1 MKLAKIYGIEIKLHL
16 STLIIIGLVGFYA
29 SNFYFSIFPSASSI
43 ELLVVGLISGLIILI
58 SILIHELAHSIVA
71 QKYGLKVSEI
81 ELHLFGGVSRI
92 EEEPTTPK
100 SEMIIA
106 VVGPLSS
113 LTIGA
118 LFLTF
123 IYSIPIALPAF
134 ISVILLYTGISN
146 ISLAIFNLIPA
157 FPIDGGRILRAYLW
171 FRRDNIVS
179 ATKTASKI
187 GSFFA
192 YGLIAYGVLQIFLFG
207 FLSGLWLIII
217 GFFLSNLTKQS
228 YYNILNE
235 VILSKINAR
244 DMISMPRLEI
254 PFDMLISDAVRE
266 YFMLYKK
273 SYFPVIQGDKIVG
286 IIHIDD
292 IKKIAFEHRS
302 NYIVGYAMR
311 NITSFPIIYGQDNGK
326 EALKQIRHLKD
337 KPYLVVVKDTSG
349 YILGLIGQ
357 DELSLSL
364 RFCQLNP
371 EKCL

>member
-1 MKLAKIYGIEIKLHL
+1 MRLAKVYGIEIKLHL
-16 STLIIIGLVGFYA
+16 STLLIIGLVGFYA
-29 SNFYFSIFPSASSI
+29 VNFYFSIFPTASLL
-43 ELLVVGLISGLIILI
+43 ELLVVGIISGLIILF

-71 QKYGLKVSEI
+71 QKYGLKVLEI
-81 ELHLFGGVSRI
+81 ELYLFGGVSKI

-113 LTIGA
+113 LIIGA
-118 LFLTF
+118 IFLTF

-134 ISVILLYTGISN
+134 IFIILLYTGISN

-157 FPIDGGRILRAYLW
+157 FPIDGGRILRAFLW
-171 FRRDNIVS
+171 YRRNDIVS
-179 ATKTASKI
+179 ATKTASKV

-192 YGLIAYGVLQIFLFG
+192 YGLIAYGILQIFLFG

-217 GFFLSNLTKQS
+217 GSFLNNQTKQS
-228 YYNILNE
+228 YYQILNE
-235 VILSKINAR
+235 MALSKISAL

-292 IKKIAFEHRS
+292 IKKIPFELRS

-311 NITSFPIIYGQDNGK
+311 NITNFPIIDELDNGK
-326 EALKQIRHLKD
+326 EALKQIRHLRE
-337 KPYLVVVKDTSG
+337 KPYLVAVKDDNG

-357 DELSLSL
+357 DELSQSL
-364 RFCQLNP
+364 RFCQLNS

>member
-1 MKLAKIYGIEIKLHL
+1 MKFAKIYGIEIKLHL
-16 STLIIIGLVGFYA
+16 STILIIGLVGFYA
-29 SNFYFSIFPSASSI
+29 SNFYFSIVPTASLT
-43 ELLVVGLISGLIILI
+43 ELLIVGIMSGLIILF

-81 ELHLFGGVSRI
+81 ELYLFGGVSRI

-113 LTIGA
+113 LTIGVI
-118 LFLTF
+118 FITF

-134 ISVILLYTGISN
+134 IFIILFYTGISN

-171 FRRDNIVS
+171 SRRDNIVS

-192 YGLIAYGVLQIFLFG
+192 YGLIAYGILQIFLFG
-207 FLSGLWLIII
+207 FLNGLWLIII
-217 GFFLSNLTKQS
+217 GSFLNKQTTQS
-228 YYNILNE
+228 YYNVLNE
-235 VILSKINAR
+235 MTLSKLNAR

-254 PFDMLISDAVRE
+254 PFDMLISDAVKE
-266 YFMLYKK
+266 YFMVYKK
-273 SYFPVIQGDKIVG
+273 SYFPVIQGNRIVG
-286 IIHIDD
+286 VIHIDD
-292 IKKIAFEHRS
+292 IKKIPLELRS
-302 NYIVGYAMR
+302 NYIVGYVMK
-311 NITSFPIIYGQDNGK
+311 NISNFPMIGELDNGK
-326 EALKQIRHLKD
+326 EALKQIRHLKE
-337 KPYLVVVKDTSG
+337 KPYLVIVKDDSG
-349 YILGLIGQ
+349 YVLGLIGQ

-371 EKCL
+371 EKC

>member
-16 STLIIIGLVGFYA
+16 STLLIIGLVGFYA
-29 SNFYFSIFPSASSI
+29 SNFYSSIFPSASLF
-43 ELLVVGLISGLIILI
+43 ELFFVGIISGLIILV

-81 ELHLFGGVSRI
+81 ELYLFGGVSKI

-106 VVGPLSS
+106 AIGPLSS
-113 LTIGA
+113 LMIGVM
-118 LFLTF
+118 FLTF

-134 ISVILLYTGISN
+134 VFIILLYTGISN
-146 ISLAIFNLIPA
+146 ISLALFNLIPA

-171 FRRDNIVS
+171 SRRDNVVS

-187 GSFFA
+187 GSYFA
-192 YGLIAYGVLQIFLFG
+192 YGLIAYGILQIFLFG
-207 FLSGLWLIII
+207 FLNGLWLIII
-217 GFFLSNLTKQS
+217 GSFLNQQTTQS

-235 VILSKINAR
+235 TALAKITAR
-244 DMISMPRLEI
+244 DMISMPRLDI
-254 PFDMLISDAVRE
+254 PFDMLINDALRE

-273 SYFPVIQGDKIVG
+273 SYFPVIRGDKIVG

-292 IKKIAFEHRS
+292 IKKIPLELRA

-311 NITSFPIIYGQDNGK
+311 NITDFPTIDELDNGK
-326 EALKQIRHLKD
+326 EALKQIRTLSE
-337 KPYLVVVKDTSG
+337 KPYVVVVKDDSG
-349 YILGLIGQ
+349 YILGLIGK

-371 EKCL
+371 EKC

>member
-16 STLIIIGLVGFYA
+16 STLLIVGLIGFYA
-29 SNFYFSIFPSASSI
+29 VNFYFSAVVIPSLFEI
-43 ELLVVGLISGLIILI
+43 IIVGLASGIIILF
-58 SILIHELAHSIVA
+58 SILIHELAHSFVA

-81 ELHLFGGVSRI
+81 ELYLFGGVSKI

-100 SEMIIA
+100 SEILISA
-106 VVGPLSS
+106 VGPLSS
-113 LTIGA
+113 LIIGGI
-118 LFLTF
+118 FVSILTF
-123 IYSIPIALPAF
+123 IPITFPTF
-134 ISVILLYTGISN
+134 IFIILFYTGITN
-146 ISLAIFNLIPA
+146 IGLAIFNLMPA
-157 FPIDGGRILRAYLW
+157 FPIDGGRILRAILW
-171 FRRDNIVS
+171 HRRDNIIS
-179 ATKTASKI
+179 ATKTASKV

-217 GFFLSNLTKQS
+217 GFFLNNQTKQS
-228 YYNILNE
+228 YYNILNDMT
-235 VILSKINAR
+235 LSKINAR
-244 DMISMPRLEI
+244 DMISMPRLEV
-254 PFDMLISDAVRE
+254 PFNMLISDALRE

-292 IKKIAFEHRS
+292 VKKIPLELRS

-311 NITSFPIIYGQDNGK
+311 NITNFPIIDELDNGK
-326 EALKQIRHLKD
+326 EALKQIRNSTE
-337 KPYLVVVKDTSG
+337 KPQLVVVKDNTG
-349 YILGLIGQ
+349 YVLGLIGQ

-371 EKCL
+371 EKC